1 MATRREVLKALGV
14 LGAAGASAALS
25 PLKAFGA
32 SNDSSGVASFTRPL
46 RIPPVLSPTSTTSTA
61 DYYDMQVM
69 QTTAEII
76 PGKSTP
82 IIGYNGMTP
91 GPTIKAR
98 VGRQTVVNF
107 YNGLPATTLG
117 GASGKI
123 VTHLH
128 GGHTPS
134 ADDGFPTDFIN
145 PGSNRSYT
153 YPNNQLPATMWYHDH
168 TDMFTGPHVWYGMAG
183 FYLLTDSVEEGL
195 NLPSGAYEVPLVI
208 QDRNFN
214 SAGALVYTANM
225 NGETGNAVLV
235 NGVVQPY
242 FNVAVRK
249 YRFRILNGS
258 NSRFYRLAL
267 SNGGSFKVL
276 GMEGGL
282 LPKPV
287 TVTSITL
294 APAERADIVIDFSG
308 MMGMN
313 VTLRNTLV
321 SSTSTVY
328 NLMRFNCTSMATDTS
343 VVPSSLR
350 TFTKLN
356 PANAVRTRN
365 FTLSMMGGMMG
376 SGMWTINGAPFDEN
390 VSIANPKVNTTEIWR
405 FTNQSMMDHPIHLHQ
420 TMFQILDINGVA
432 PPATHAGWKD
442 IVVVPRMMGTA
453 RIIAKFSDYTGR
465 YVLHCHNL
473 EHEDMAMMARY
484 DVVP

>member
-32 SNDSSGVASFTRPL
+32 SNDSSGVASFSMPL
-46 RIPPVLSPTSTTSTA
+46 RIPPVLSPTSTTATT
-61 DYYDMQVM
+61 DYYDMQVT
-69 QTTAEII
+69 QTLASII

-117 GASGKI
+117 GTTGKI

-128 GGHTPS
+128 GGHTPA
-134 ADDGFPTDFIN
+134 ADDGFPTAYIN
-145 PGSNRSYT
+145 PGSNRTYT
-153 YPNNQLPATMWYHDH
+153 YPNNQLPATLWYHDH
-168 TDMFTGPHVWYGMAG
+168 TMDVTGPHVWYGMAG
-183 FYLLTDSVEEGL
+183 LYLLTDSVEEAL
-195 NLPSGAYEVPLVI
+195 NLPAGAYEVPLVI
-208 QDRNFN
+208 QDRNFD
-214 SAGALVYTANM
+214 SSGALVYTKNM

-242 FNVAVRK
+242 FNVAKRK

-282 LPKPV
+282 LPAPV

-308 MMGMN
+308 IAVGSN

-328 NLMRFNCTSMATDTS
+328 NLMRFNCTSTATDTS

-350 TFTKLN
+350 PLTKLN
-356 PANAVRTRN
+356 AADAVLTRN
-365 FTLSMMGGMMG
+365 FTLSGGMGMMG
-376 SGMWTINGAPFDEN
+376 GMWTINGAPFNEN

-405 FTNQSMMDHPIHLHQ
+405 FTNQSMMDHPIHLHDV
-420 TMFQILDINGVA
+420 MFQILDINGAA

-453 RIIAKFSDYTGR
+453 RIIAKFADYTGK

-473 EHEDMAMMARY
+473 EHEDMMMMARY